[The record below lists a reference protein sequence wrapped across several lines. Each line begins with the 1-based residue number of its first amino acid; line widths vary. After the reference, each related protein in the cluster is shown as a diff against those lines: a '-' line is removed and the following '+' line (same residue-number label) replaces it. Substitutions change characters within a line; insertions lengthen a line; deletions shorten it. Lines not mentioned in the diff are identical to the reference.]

1 MNIIVLDGET
11 TVQWIEEVDE
21 DGKKKTV
28 IDNSPYNPENKLVS
42 VNWRKIENGVIGE
55 DNHSIYFHN
64 EYPQSDP
71 REPLQEALDWADMVV
86 AHNAKYDIIWL
97 NACGF
102 KLPKKFYCTMIG
114 EYVLARGTYQPL
126 SLKETAIR
134 RNVTHKKSDLTEE
147 YWNKGVGFESM
158 PLPVVM
164 EYADADV
171 LSCAEIFI
179 EQQKDWEKPENAS
192 LNNIVELM
200 NDMLEFIVEIEHNGI
215 KIDTDR
221 LAEVEAEFRAELVE
235 LENDLNEIARS
246 VMGDT
251 PFSLTSGPDISKIV
265 FSREVV
271 HPITHKLQFN
281 LGLDKWGR
289 KQYPPYMTD
298 RQFNDAV
305 RKTTRIIKKTIASS
319 CERCQGTGK
328 IRHFKKNGE
337 PYKNMNACK
346 TCEGNGYIL
355 TDTNQVAGLKLV
367 PEVPA
372 DASVH
377 GFSVSKE
384 NLDRLIDQAER
395 RGKLNAVEFLKKKKR
410 LNAVNVYLNSFVE
423 GMKRWTRKNNLL
435 HAGFNQTTTKT
446 GRLSSSSP
454 KLGLSNCVNSVE
466 PHAYVRG

>member
-86 AHNAKYDIIWL
+86 AHNAKYD
-97 NACGF
+97 
-102 KLPKKFYCTMIG
+102 MIG

-147 YWNKGVGFESM
+147 YWNKGVGFEAM

-305 RKTTRIIKKTIASS
+305 RKTTRIIKKTSASS

-346 TCEGNGYIL
+346 TCEGTGYIL